1 MRTFNDMLDE
11 QVQVPEFKKEYI
23 NTAQTLKEELDKGFQ
38 SGEQCGWLSED
49 DLDEHLDNKRTKMR
63 EEYDINTLK
72 PQRNPYTE
80 ERKSECDMYRDID
93 TSEQQIKKRR
103 VKDARMELSSLKKKT
118 SDVINDEQG
127 NPLKTTV
134 F

>member
-1 MRTFNDMLDE
+1 MRTFNYMLDK
-11 QVQVPEFKKEYI
+11 QMQDPEFKTEYI
-23 NTAQTLKEELDKGFQ
+23 NATQALKSELDKGFQ
-38 SGEQCGWLSED
+38 SGEEGGWLSED

-93 TSEQQIKKRR
+93 TSEQQIKKGR
-103 VKDARMELSSLKKKT
+103 VKDARMELSSLKKKI
-118 SDVINDEQG
+118 SDVLNDE
-127 NPLKTTV
+127 
-134 F
+134 